1 MKPTEERLV
10 LGTPLIAKGMASCP
24 LSSEELS
31 AEEVLFC
38 EKKLITFLS
47 GSWSSGLFA
56 CLDDWGVCCY
66 TALCPLCAFGETHE
80 KAFEDTDTGCDRWGA
95 CTLMYLAGQ
104 IVPCGPCSRDGSNPQ
119 ETEIQVQHPE
129 WSMRRLLH
137 TFLVP
142 TMCHV
147 SGISRDQVACFHC
160 QSHFAVSDHAPAQNV
175 PFER

>member
-104 IVPCGPCSRDGSNPQ
+104 IVPCGHVLVTAPTRKRLRFKYNIPNGRCGDFCTHFWCLPCAMCQESR
-119 ETEIQVQHPE
+119 EIKWRAFTANLTLP
-129 WSMRRLLH
+129 
-137 TFLVP
+137 
-142 TMCHV
+142 
-147 SGISRDQVACFHC
+147 
-160 QSHFAVSDHAPAQNV
+160 VSDHAPAQNV